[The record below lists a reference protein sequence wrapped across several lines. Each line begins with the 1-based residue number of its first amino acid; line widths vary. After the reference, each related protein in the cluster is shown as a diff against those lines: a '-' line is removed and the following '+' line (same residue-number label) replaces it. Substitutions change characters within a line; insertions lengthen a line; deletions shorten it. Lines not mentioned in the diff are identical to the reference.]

1 MYLKLYDDN
10 VTYRHRR
17 YSCKVMLNDGRKIN
31 TQINYKFSSI
41 TSKYKSAQK
50 YRKNGSDSLEQC

>member
-1 MYLKLYDDN
+1 
-10 VTYRHRR
+10 
-17 YSCKVMLNDGRKIN
+17 MLNDGRKIN